1 MDPLKEREIEERL
14 ARLEASLAAIERS
27 LARGGRWAEAGGEAR
42 QSAPRYSNAG
52 ARQHSSAP
60 DDLTSIVSRWFTS
73 QSPEWWLSR
82 IGIGFVVI
90 AVLFLYGYAIDRG
103 WITPPIRVLAGAM
116 VGAGLFWAAIRV
128 GTNAMTA
135 SGHGLRQVL
144 YGGAVAVWYLTAD
157 AASVWYGL
165 ISIPSARLLFF
176 VLTLTSAWISLQ
188 ERSEI
193 FAFIA
198 IATGFATPF
207 ILFAPVTSL
216 TPFALYLGAVA
227 FAGIFI
233 YLVRGWQSTLWMTFV
248 AFWLLVNGTALSGGV
263 IRAGAPGAIPV
274 SFLLILAGAAFTR
287 VPSLRRQLLETGSSR
302 YTPTPVSEA
311 SQRLME
317 GLDSLSRMLG
327 GGRSS
332 PDSLAL
338 WVMTLLSPVLAISSL
353 ANIWVTIPSEVSG
366 LLLVGLGSAALSF
379 GLRKIQD
386 TELEQVIF
394 TAAAL
399 WSLLGILKIA
409 PTPESVGI
417 VSVYAALIVTY
428 LRKALVGPRTIAK
441 AAILISLVAAVGHGL
456 SLPASGAL
464 RWRWVVAELVTVG
477 ASAVI
482 SRKLVADAAERMQG
496 AVLAGMTYLAALVV
510 IMNLLEPV
518 WPPLVTAAYAVFGAA
533 LLIVSRQRGGARVL
547 LQLGGVTMV
556 IVVAR
561 LLLVDMA
568 SVETIWRVLLFLVC
582 GGVFLYAGHRLQPA
596 RAAEAGE

>member
-27 LARGGRWAEAGGEAR
+27 LAGGGRRAEAGGEAR

-116 VGAGLFWAAIRV
+116 VGAGLFWAAIRL
-128 GTNAMTA
+128 GTNDMTA

-144 YGGAVAVWYLTAD
+144 YGGALAVWYLTAY

-263 IRAGAPGAIPV
+263 IRAGAPGAIAV

-287 VPSLRRQLLETGSSR
+287 APSLRRQLLETGSNR

-311 SQRLME
+311 SQRIME

-379 GLRKIQD
+379 GIRKIQD

-409 PTPESVGI
+409 PTPESVAV

-428 LRKALVGPRTIAK
+428 LRKALIGPRTIAK
-441 AAILISLVAAVGHGL
+441 VAVLISLVVAIGHGL
-456 SLPASGAL
+456 SLPGNGLL
-464 RWRWVVAELVTVG
+464 RWRWVIAELVTVG

-482 SRKLVADAAERMQG
+482 SRKLFADPAERVHG
-496 AVLAGMTYLAALVV
+496 AVLAGLTYLTSLIV

-518 WPPLVTAAYAVFGAA
+518 WPPLVTAAYAIFGAA
-533 LLIVSRQRGGARVL
+533 LLIVSRQRGGERVL
-547 LQLGGVTMV
+547 RQLGGVTMV
-556 IVVAR
+556 IVVGR

-582 GGVFLYAGHRLQPA
+582 GGVFLYAGYRLQPA
-596 RAAEAGE
+596 KAAEASK

>member
-144 YGGAVAVWYLTAD
+144 YGGALAVWYLTAY

-302 YTPTPVSEA
+302 YTPTPVSDA
-311 SQRLME
+311 SQRIME

-353 ANIWVTIPSEVSG
+353 ANIWVTIPS
-366 LLLVGLGSAALSF
+366 
-379 GLRKIQD
+379 
-386 TELEQVIF
+386 
-394 TAAAL
+394 
-399 WSLLGILKIA
+399 
-409 PTPESVGI
+409 
-417 VSVYAALIVTY
+417 
-428 LRKALVGPRTIAK
+428 
-441 AAILISLVAAVGHGL
+441 
-456 SLPASGAL
+456 
-464 RWRWVVAELVTVG
+464 
-477 ASAVI
+477 
-482 SRKLVADAAERMQG
+482 
-496 AVLAGMTYLAALVV
+496 
-510 IMNLLEPV
+510 
-518 WPPLVTAAYAVFGAA
+518 
-533 LLIVSRQRGGARVL
+533 
-547 LQLGGVTMV
+547 
-556 IVVAR
+556 
-561 LLLVDMA
+561 
-568 SVETIWRVLLFLVC
+568 
-582 GGVFLYAGHRLQPA
+582 
-596 RAAEAGE
+596 